1 MNKHRN
7 NLSLFQLIDRKNFNL
22 LAEKWKIDKG
32 VRSFKTWEL
41 TGALLEC
48 LTLKLES
55 FRAAE
60 QTLGIPKSTLS
71 DALSERCSGFFQD
84 LCDEILRNIRA
95 HTKDRKL
102 KRAIRQI
109 LALDSTE
116 IDVHG
121 SLFNKPGWSKKYSK
135 TRQASLKLHII
146 CNVDES
152 WVEDFSITGSR
163 KHDSPAAFKLR
174 LVAGKTYVF
183 DRAYND
189 LKFWLAII
197 ETGSHF
203 VTRLKDCPKLAKL
216 RRRILF
222 QKSECDGVLYDGF
235 YEPSPAIVSR
245 NRARLEDVQIR
256 HIIYRDPE
264 TKKVFDFVTS
274 DLKAPAQEIADIYK
288 RRWAVELLF
297 RWFKGHL
304 GVRRLAIK
312 NTNASEILCAAAV
325 MFQLLLQL
333 KKINSK
339 SDQTHWQLLQ
349 KIRSALN
356 RRTFSRGQVPDGCR
370 WRPSTEDPFSNMTL

>member
-41 TGALLEC
+41 TGALIEC
-48 LTLKLES
+48 LTLRLEN
-55 FRAAE
+55 FRSVE
-60 QTLGIPKSTLS
+60 QTLGIAKSTLS

-84 LCDEILRNIRA
+84 LCDEILRGIRGR
-95 HTKDRKL
+95 TKDRKL

-109 LALDSTE
+109 LAIDSTE
-116 IDVHG
+116 VDVHG
-121 SLFNKPGWSKKYSK
+121 SLFNKPGWGKKYSK
-135 TRQASLKLHII
+135 SHQASLKLHTI
-146 CNVDES
+146 CNVDGN
-152 WVEDFSITGSR
+152 WVEDFLITGSR

-174 LVAGKTYVF
+174 LMSRKTYVF

-189 LKFWLAII
+189 LKFWLDIM
-197 ETGSHF
+197 ECGSHF
-203 VTRLKDCPKLAKL
+203 VTRLKDCPRTKKL
-216 RRRILF
+216 RNKVLSRKL
-222 QKSECDGVLYDGF
+222 ECDGVLHDGF

-245 NRARLEDVQIR
+245 NRKRLENVQIR

-264 TKKVFDFVTS
+264 TRKVFDFVTS
-274 DLKAPAQEIADIYK
+274 DLKAPAEEIAAIYK

-312 NTNASEILCAAAV
+312 NTNAAEVLLAV
-325 MFQLLLQL
+325 AVLLQLLLQL
-333 KKINSK
+333 KKIDSK
-339 SDQTHWQLLQ
+339 FDGTLWQLLQ
-349 KIRSALN
+349 KIRSSLN
-356 RRTFSRGQVPDGCR
+356 RRTFSSKEDPDDCR
-370 WRPSTEDPFSNMTL
+370 WKSATVDPLNKIAS